1 MCGSCARPSRVC
13 VCEHVVAVETRT
25 RVVLLQHP
33 READVPI
40 GTARLAELGL
50 RNSRRYVGTDFAS
63 DPAVVAALADP
74 EAPAILLYPSPGARP
89 LSEVPR
95 GAAVTLVVV
104 DGTWW
109 QAQKLIK
116 LNPLLRRLPHYVL
129 SPSDP
134 SRYRIRREPAEHCVS
149 TIEAVT
155 RALGELEGDAAKV
168 LPLLGP
174 FDAMVEHQLEFAGT
188 KTRRHAEKQPKPKR
202 PPASV
207 ATLAARQGEL
217 VIAYGEANAWP
228 KGTPLGGSPE
238 LVHFAAERVAS
249 GERFEAFVRPRH
261 PMSPSFEHHT
271 GIDPRRALEGESP
284 AAFEAR
290 LLEFL
295 RPDDLLVTWGH
306 YAIEILRQ
314 GGLELPAHLDVRK
327 AARDHLKAS
336 PGDVEECARTLEN
349 PPEASWVDGRTGR
362 RLAALASVTKALIRR
377 ALLAELAV

>member
-1 MCGSCARPSRVC
+1 
-13 VCEHVVAVETRT
+13 
-25 RVVLLQHP
+25 LLQHP
-33 READVPI
+33 READVPH
-40 GTARLAELGL
+40 GTARLAELSL
-50 RNSRRYVGTDFAS
+50 RNSRRYVGTDFES

-74 EAPAILLYPSPGARP
+74 EAPAILLYPSPDARP

-95 GAAVTLVVV
+95 DARVTLVVV

-109 QAQKLIK
+109 QAQKLLK
-116 LNPLLRRLPHYVL
+116 LNPLLRKLPHYVL
-129 SPSDP
+129 SPSEP

-155 RALGELEGDAAKV
+155 RALGELEADAEGMQSV
-168 LPLLGP
+168 LGP

-188 KTRRHAEKQPKPKR
+188 KTRRHAEKRPKPKR

-207 ATLAARQGEL
+207 ATLVARQDNL
-217 VIAYGEANAWP
+217 VLAYGEANAWP
-228 KGTPLGGSPE
+228 KGTPLGGTPE

-271 GIDPRRALEGESP
+271 GIDPRRALEGET
-284 AAFEAR
+284 AGDFDAR
-290 LLEFL
+290 LREFL

-306 YAIEILRQ
+306 YAIEILRRD
-314 GGLELPAHLDVRK
+314 GFELPAHLDVRK

-362 RLAALASVTKALIRR
+362 RLAALAAVTKALIRR